1 MEKSSETQKALAV
14 LEKFTSDQCCGKCI
28 SCREGTRQMQ
38 QILSDSPSPFPEPEE
53 MALLAELGILIE
65 HTARCGLGKSIARQ
79 VMSVL
84 NHQGGEERIIEE
96 YLPGPY
102 QELIL
107 FDIDPKRCQ
116 GCSKCARNCPVHA
129 INGVVKKPFVIDH
142 ATCIKCGTCMMN
154 CKFGAISI
162 KD

>member
-1 MEKSSETQKALAV
+1 MEKSPETQKALAV

-38 QILSDSPSPFPEPEE
+38 QILVASEQPFPTPEE
-53 MALLAELGILIE
+53 LELRSELGALID

-79 VMSVL
+79 VLSVL
-84 NHQGGEERIIEE
+84 EHQGGEERVIEE

-102 QELIL
+102 QELIF
-107 FDIDPKRCQ
+107 FDIDPRRCK
-116 GCSKCARNCPVHA
+116 GCSKCARTCPVNA
-129 INGVVKKPFVIDH
+129 NTGVVRQPFVINH
-142 ATCIKCGTCMMN
+142 ETCIKCGTCMMN

>member
-1 MEKSSETQKALAV
+1 MEKSPETRKALAV

-38 QILSDSPSPFPEPEE
+38 QILSDSPTPFPSPGE
-53 MALLAELGILIE
+53 MALLVELGTLID

-84 NHQGGEERIIEE
+84 KHQGGEERIIEE

-102 QELIL
+102 QELIF
-107 FDIDPKRCQ
+107 FDIDPKRCK

>member
-1 MEKSSETQKALAV
+1 MEKSPETQRALAV

-28 SCREGTRQMQ
+28 SCREGTRQMEL
-38 QILSDSPSPFPEPEE
+38 ILSTSSLPFPSRKEL
-53 MALLAELGILIE
+53 ALILELGALIE

-79 VMSVL
+79 VLSVL
-84 NHQGGEERIIEE
+84 EHQGGEERIIEE

-102 QELIL
+102 QELL
-107 FDIDPKRCQ
+107 FFTIDPNRCR
-116 GCSKCARNCPVHA
+116 GCSKCARNCPAKA
-129 INGVVKKPFVIDH
+129 ISGVIKQPFTIDH
-142 ATCIKCGTCMMN
+142 SLCIKCGTCMMN